1 LRTLTVKSPGRVNL
15 IGEHTDYA
23 LGYVMPAAINLYI
36 ILEGRPSTA
45 VRLQS
50 SALGEVA
57 KFYPSNL
64 VRSGDWSEYI
74 KGIYYVLAKRGV
86 RAGGVEGVIS
96 GNLPAG
102 AGLGSSASL
111 ELAVLYFLNQAY
123 SLKLS
128 RIEMAL
134 IAKEAENE
142 FVGVP
147 CGILDQFSASMG
159 RRGHAIFLD
168 TELLKYEYVPVPSDT
183 AIIVFFTGVKR
194 EIGRTAYVERRRV
207 VEEGLRM
214 LGVRTS
220 KYLSSEVLAKLPA
233 VHRRY
238 LSYVVRENERVIRVR
253 DLLKSGDVAAVGEV
267 LVEAH
272 EDLAVNYRVSCPELD
287 FVVREAVRLGA
298 YGARLTGA
306 GFGGSAVILASKS
319 RAESVAEGVLS
330 RYVREFPWSPK
341 YFIIEASD
349 GVSIVG

>member
-1 LRTLTVKSPGRVNL
+1 MLTIKSPGRVNL
-15 IGEHTDYA
+15 IGEHTDYT

-36 ILEGRPSTA
+36 ILEGRPSTV

-50 SALGEVA
+50 SVLGQVA
-57 KFYPSNL
+57 EFDLNNL
-64 VRSGDWSEYI
+64 TRSGDWGDYI
-74 KGIYYVLAKRGV
+74 KGIYYVLAKRGL
-86 RAGGVEGVIS
+86 RAGGIEGVVS

-111 ELAVLYFLNQAY
+111 ELAMLYFLNQAY

-134 IAKEAENE
+134 VAKEAENE

-147 CGILDQFSASMG
+147 CGILDQFSVSMG
-159 RRGHAIFLD
+159 MRGHAIFLD
-168 TELLKYEYVPVPSDT
+168 TETLKYEYVPIPSD
-183 AIIVFFTGVKR
+183 AAVIVFFTGVKR
-194 EIGRTAYVERRRV
+194 EVGRTGYVERRRV

-214 LGVRTS
+214 LGVRSS
-220 KYLSSEVLAKLPA
+220 KYLSSEDLAKLPA

-238 LSYVVRENERVIRVR
+238 LSYVVRENERVIKVR

-287 FVVREAVRLGA
+287 FIVHEAVRLGA

-319 RAESVAEGVLS
+319 RAEAIAEEVLS
-330 RYVREFPWSPK
+330 EYVRKFPWSPK
-341 YFIIEASD
+341 YFIVEASD
-349 GVSIVG
+349 GVSIAQ